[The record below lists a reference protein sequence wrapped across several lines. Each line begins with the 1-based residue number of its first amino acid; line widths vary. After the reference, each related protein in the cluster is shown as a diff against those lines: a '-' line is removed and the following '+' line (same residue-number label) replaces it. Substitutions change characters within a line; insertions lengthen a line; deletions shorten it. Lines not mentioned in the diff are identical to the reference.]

1 MKEEKKQTLNN
12 NVVLDDLTLYQDN
25 TDNSLVED
33 KPQVEEPLVADSET
47 KDEPIVESKPETKE
61 KKEDDNII
69 DVDLDA
75 KKDMVILD
83 RFRIA
88 HDNNRI
94 IELNTRD
101 IGVVSRF
108 SKGYKKIQDY
118 VSKIDDS
125 DLAGINSL
133 EDIDKALDSLDKHEK
148 YIRSQINYIFGTD
161 VCTPILQDLSVLATK
176 DGTYA
181 FEYVISSVLKFYE
194 KSITKEANAIKARV
208 NKHTSK
214 YW

>member
-47 KDEPIVESKPETKE
+47 KDEPIVENKSETKE
-61 KKEDDNII
+61 DNNII

-176 DGTYA
+176 NGTYA
-181 FEYVISSVLKFYE
+181 FEYVISEVLKFYE
-194 KSITKEANAIKARV
+194 KSITKEANAIKSRV